1 MLIIVIMNLLSII
14 INIMILLISFHLAVV
29 SPARLHLAASHRAHN
44 LDMVILRSLRGQ
56 IEAFFRREIVTVLI
70 ALKLFVAHVIV
81 VIGGGVVLV
90 VIIFCRLLLCKVII
104 VLVQ

>member
-1 MLIIVIMNLLSII
+1 
-14 INIMILLISFHLAVV
+14 
-29 SPARLHLAASHRAHN
+29 
-44 LDMVILRSLRGQ
+44 MVILRSLRGQ